1 MPNENLSKFA
11 SKDEYERKYGFS
23 TDAKY
28 EEFGKGLNEEMIRKI
43 SLLKREP
50 AWLLEKRLAAYG
62 IFREKPLPKW
72 GPDLSGL
79 DLDDMYYYKVQ
90 KAGKEE
96 DWDKVPDAIKDTFE
110 KLGIPESERRFFAG
124 ADVQFDS
131 SVVYLHVKEQ
141 LDKLGIIFMDMDTAV
156 NEHGELVKKYFG
168 TVIPA
173 SDNKFAALN
182 TAVWSGGVF
191 VYVPKGVTVPMPLN
205 AYFRMNAKNFGQ
217 FERTLILIE
226 EGAEA
231 TLIEGCTAPVYS
243 ENSLHAGVVEIIAM
257 KGAKMKYVTV
267 QNWSKNIYNLVTQR
281 AHAYENAQMEWID
294 TNIGSGINMKYP
306 SIILMGKG
314 SSGKI
319 LSMALAGEGQ
329 MQDTGGKAIHL
340 APNTTSRIV
349 SKSVSRGNGVATFRG
364 TVHVG
369 KDAENAKTSTSC
381 GALMLDKNA
390 VANTYPYID
399 VDRNDAS
406 VSHEARVGR
415 IGEDEIFYLMSRGVT
430 EEDAIAMIILGFIED
445 LTEILPM
452 EYSLELKRL
461 IKLDMAGS
469 TA

>member
-1 MPNENLSKFA
+1 
-11 SKDEYERKYGFS
+11 
-23 TDAKY
+23 
-28 EEFGKGLNEEMIRKI
+28 
-43 SLLKREP
+43 
-50 AWLLEKRLAAYG
+50 
-62 IFREKPLPKW
+62 
-72 GPDLSGL
+72 
-79 DLDDMYYYKVQ
+79 
-90 KAGKEE
+90 
-96 DWDKVPDAIKDTFE
+96 
-110 KLGIPESERRFFAG
+110 
-124 ADVQFDS
+124 
-131 SVVYLHVKEQ
+131 
-141 LDKLGIIFMDMDTAV
+141 MDMDTAV

-319 LSMALAGEGQ
+319 LFMALAGEGQ